1 MKNVFLYLLSLGIA
15 SSCLSQTDSTA
26 LPPYKKTRTL
36 PAFDLLLT
44 DSATHYTTTDLP
56 RSRPVLIMLF
66 DPNCDHCK
74 HETEEILQHIDN
86 LKNIQIVMATNAD
99 FADLKK
105 FCQYYNLEKFK
116 NIKAGIEPKTYL
128 AVFFA
133 IHNLPY
139 LAMYNGHGVLL
150 RTHEGG
156 MKVENIVKVFE
167 LD

>member
-1 MKNVFLYLLSLGIA
+1 MKKIFLLLLSLVITIF
-15 SSCLSQTDSTA
+15 CFSQIDSA
-26 LPPYKKTRTL
+26 NLPPYKETRTL
-36 PAFDLLLT
+36 PTFDLLMT
-44 DSATHYTTTDLP
+44 DSISHYTKADLP
-56 RSRPVLIMLF
+56 KSKPVLIVLF

-74 HETEEILQHIDN
+74 HETEEILKHIDS

-105 FCQYYNLEKFK
+105 FYQRYNLEKFE
-116 NIKAGIEPKTYL
+116 NIKAGIELRTYL

>member
-1 MKNVFLYLLSLGIA
+1 MSLVMTILCFA
-15 SSCLSQTDSTA
+15 QTDSIT

-36 PAFDLLLT
+36 PSFDILMP
-44 DSATHYTTTDLP
+44 DSVSHYTMNDLP
-56 RSRPVLIMLF
+56 KSRPVLIILF

-74 HETEEILQHIDN
+74 HETEEILQHIDG
-86 LKNIQIVMATNAD
+86 LTHIQIVMATNAD

-105 FCQYYNLEKFK
+105 FYEHYNLEKFK
-116 NIKAGIEPKTYL
+116 NIKAGVEPKSYL

-156 MKVENIVKVFE
+156 MKVENILKVFE
-167 LD
+167 MD

>member
-1 MKNVFLYLLSLGIA
+1 MKKIFLLLMSLLITILCFAQIDSA
-15 SSCLSQTDSTA
+15 S

-36 PAFDLLLT
+36 PTFDLLMT
-44 DSATHYTTTDLP
+44 DSVSHYTKADLP
-56 RSRPVLIMLF
+56 GSEPVLIILF

-74 HETEEILQHIDN
+74 HETEEILQHIDS
-86 LKNIQIVMATNAD
+86 LKDVQIVMATNAD

-105 FCQYYNLEKFK
+105 FYQHYNLGKFK
-116 NIKAGIEPKTYL
+116 NIKAGVEPKYYL
-128 AVFFA
+128 ATFFA

-150 RTHEGG
+150 KTHEGG
-156 MKVENIVKVFE
+156 MKVDNILKVFE

>member
-1 MKNVFLYLLSLGIA
+1 MKRIFVLLLSLVTGIV
-15 SSCLSQTDSTA
+15 CFSQTDSTT
-26 LPPYKKTRTL
+26 LPPYKKTRSV

-44 DSATHYTTTDLP
+44 DSVSHYSKSDLP
-56 RSRPVLIMLF
+56 AGTPVLIVLF

-74 HETEEILQHIDN
+74 HETEEILKHIDS
-86 LKNIQIVMATNAD
+86 LQNIEIVMATNAD

-105 FCQYYNLEKFK
+105 FYDHYDLAKFK
-116 NIKAGIEPKTYL
+116 NVKAGVEPKYYL
-128 AVFFA
+128 ATFFA

-150 RTHEGG
+150 KTLEGG

>member
-1 MKNVFLYLLSLGIA
+1 MP
-15 SSCLSQTDSTA
+15 DSV
-26 LPPYKKTRTL
+26 
-36 PAFDLLLT
+36 
-44 DSATHYTTTDLP
+44 SHYTRNDLP
-56 RSRPVLIMLF
+56 KSRPVLIILF
-66 DPNCDHCK
+66 DPNCDHCQ
-74 HETEEILQHIDN
+74 HETEEILKHIDS

-105 FCQYYNLEKFK
+105 FNQHYNLDKFK
-116 NIKAGIEPKTYL
+116 NIKAGIESKSYL
-128 AVFFA
+128 ATFFA

-156 MKVENIVKVFE
+156 MKVENIQKVFE

>member
-1 MKNVFLYLLSLGIA
+1 MKKIFLLPWVLGMTIFCFA
-15 SSCLSQTDSTA
+15 QIDSTS
-26 LPPYKKTRTL
+26 LPPYKKTRML
-36 PAFDLLLT
+36 PAFDLLMT
-44 DSATHYTTTDLP
+44 DSISHYTNADLP
-56 RSRPVLIMLF
+56 KSKPVLIILF

-74 HETEEILQHIDN
+74 HETEEILQHIDS

-105 FCQYYNLEKFK
+105 FYQHYNLEKFK
-116 NIKAGIEPKTYL
+116 SIKAGIEPKTYL

-156 MKVENIVKVFE
+156 MKVANIARVFE

>member
-1 MKNVFLYLLSLGIA
+1 MKKIFPFLSSLVLTI
-15 SSCLSQTDSTA
+15 SCFSQVDSTS
-26 LPPYKKTRTL
+26 LPLYKKTRTL
-36 PAFDLLLT
+36 PAFDLLMT
-44 DSATHYTTTDLP
+44 DSVSHYTNADIP
-56 RSRPVLIMLF
+56 KSKAVLIVLF

-74 HETEEILQHIDN
+74 HETEEILKNIDS
-86 LKNIQIVMATNAD
+86 LQNIQIVMATNAD
-99 FADLKK
+99 FGDLKK
-105 FCQYYNLEKFK
+105 FYQHYNLEKFK

-139 LAMYNGHGVLL
+139 LAMYNERGVLL
-150 RTHEGG
+150 KTHEGG

>member
-1 MKNVFLYLLSLGIA
+1 MKKILILLWSLLTAIFCFCQIDSA
-15 SSCLSQTDSTA
+15 S

-36 PAFDLLLT
+36 PAFDLLMT
-44 DSATHYTTTDLP
+44 DSVSHYTKADLP
-56 RSRPVLIMLF
+56 KSKPVLIILF

-74 HETEEILQHIDN
+74 HETEEILHHIDS
-86 LKNIQIVMATNAD
+86 LKNIQIVMATNAG
-99 FADLKK
+99 FADLKA
-105 FCQYYNLEKFK
+105 FYQHYNLENFK
-116 NIKAGIEPKTYL
+116 NIKAGIEPKSYL

-156 MKVENIVKVFE
+156 MNVENILRVFE

>member
-1 MKNVFLYLLSLGIA
+1 MKKIFLLPLSLVITIF
-15 SSCLSQTDSTA
+15 CFSQIDSA
-26 LPPYKKTRTL
+26 NLPPYKETRTL
-36 PAFDLLLT
+36 PTFDLLMT
-44 DSATHYTTTDLP
+44 DSVSHYTKADLP
-56 RSRPVLIMLF
+56 KSKPVLIVLF

-105 FCQYYNLEKFK
+105 FYQHYSLEKFK